1 MLVDKFEIFL
11 ALFAGLILLV
21 MGFIYNFT
29 LPDILLRLLIVL
41 VIFYIIGLIV
51 KTYLRKR
58 IFFETEVETEI
69 EAEENSYDDG
79 GEQVLVQ
86 TNEMRDNAENQPTLQ

>member
-1 MLVDKFEIFL
+1 MLTEKFEIFL

-21 MGFIYNFT
+21 MGFFMNFS

-41 VIFYIIGLIV
+41 VTFYVIGLIV

-58 IFFETEVETEI
+58 IFFEAA
-69 EAEENSYDDG
+69 AEEGAELDG
-79 GEQVLVQ
+79 EGRIDGEEALSEAD
-86 TNEMRDNAENQPTLQ
+86 NFEGNAENQPMP